1 MNAKLLFIATVA
13 LAVASSFAQ
22 ATDNTTPL
30 TRAEAKADVQR
41 ALADGTLPVSDHAG
55 DDHAVHAHAA
65 VPAANRATVSL
76 PQRLRAALGPDAS

>member
-30 TRAEAKADVQR
+30 TRAEVKAGVQR

-55 DDHAVHAHAA
+55 DDHAVHAHAKE
-65 VPAANRATVSL
+65 PAANRATVSL
-76 PQRLRAALGPDAS
+76 PQRLKAALGPDAS